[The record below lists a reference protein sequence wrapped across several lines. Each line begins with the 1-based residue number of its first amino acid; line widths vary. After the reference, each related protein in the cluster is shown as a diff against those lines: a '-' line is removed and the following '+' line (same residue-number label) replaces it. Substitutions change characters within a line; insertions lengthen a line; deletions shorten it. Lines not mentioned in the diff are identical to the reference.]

1 MMSEEIREK
10 LHTLLDQ
17 IIDED
22 KYIGQIDEMKTR
34 EEEGK
39 YVYDVVSYQLAFAER
54 KLTLFN

>member
-1 MMSEEIREK
+1 MMSEEIRMK

-17 IIDED
+17 MIDQD
-22 KYIGQIDEMKTR
+22 QYIGQIDEMKTR

-39 YVYDVVSYQLAFAER
+39 YVYDVASYQLTFAER